1 MTDIFSDYVDDD
13 ISNFF
18 LKKLKYFASRPRIFY
33 DHTSTMKGDYFGS
46 VNLLPF
52 LDKKAFTYLERIKKK
67 VEEFVSTSLMYHY
80 LHMLDYEGGGVLLTH
95 NHAHAEYYTS
105 LLYLNDCEDGETFLM
120 IDGERVEVQPEK
132 GKLLMFP
139 PHWQYLH
146 RGNPPKNGYAKYFLM
161 TYLNYVEPYNV

>member
-1 MTDIFSDYVDDD
+1 MHIDYIDDD
-13 ISNFF
+13 ICDFF
-18 LKKLKYFASRPRIFY
+18 IDKLQYYKSRPKSEFY
-33 DHTSTMKGDYFGS
+33 ERVRTMIGGFFGT

-52 LDKKAFTYLERIKKK
+52 ADKEFYAHLNVIKKK
-67 VEEFVSTSLMYHY
+67 VEGVSSKSLMYHY

-132 GKLLMFP
+132 GKLLMYP
-139 PHWQYLH
+139 ANIDHGANYSSS
-146 RGNPPKNGYAKYFLM
+146 KKVMVSGY
-161 TYLNYVEPYNV
+161 NINN

>member
-1 MTDIFSDYVDDD
+1 MHIDYIDDD
-13 ISNFF
+13 ICDFF
-18 LKKLKYFASRPRIFY
+18 IDKLQYYKSRPESEFCQRVR
-33 DHTSTMKGDYFGS
+33 TMRGGFFGT

-52 LDKKAFTYLERIKKK
+52 ADKEFYARLNVIKKK
-67 VEEFVSTSLMYHY
+67 VEGVSSKSLMYHY

-132 GKLLMFP
+132 GKLLMYP
-139 PHWQYLH
+139 ANIDHGANYSSS
-146 RGNPPKNGYAKYFLM
+146 KKVMVSGYRI
-161 TYLNYVEPYNV
+161 